1 MECVQKCWSSTTKA
15 ENPSSSDIRKTRIS
29 SAPLHRLTAYWNIIN
44 AISSNFSILRFI
56 LTMFRI
62 KKKKKRDDEPLTL
75 RHGAKNVCFEHS
87 SSWFV
92 LTVISFSEAAVRAI
106 KTKLTTEKQTPA
118 PLPAKLR
125 FFKCWKTVQLEPI
138 EFPQEVKLI
147 SKHMKDSKQIIVRKI
162 FAQLLQQ
169 HFI

>member
-1 MECVQKCWSSTTKA
+1 MLW
-15 ENPSSSDIRKTRIS
+15 
-29 SAPLHRLTAYWNIIN
+29 
-44 AISSNFSILRFI
+44 
-56 LTMFRI
+56 
-62 KKKKKRDDEPLTL
+62 
-75 RHGAKNVCFEHS
+75 HGAKNVSFEHS

-92 LTVISFSEAAVRAI
+92 LTDISFSEAAVRAI

-125 FFKCWKTVQLEPI
+125 FFKCWKIVQLESI

-147 SKHMKDSKQIIVRKI
+147 SRHMKDSKQIIVRKI